1 MARVYNRVGRAL
13 MPTSFAWR
21 TDARFAGT
29 KHRMNEFIIEF
40 ESADDRFPSGSR
52 VTFSVCNRVKVLFGA
67 AGGGRGGISMN
78 WIVPLGLVMLGF
90 AVTAAGIQASAPSSN
105 ASLWATCDITSLPGE
120 GA

>member
-1 MARVYNRVGRAL
+1 MTFVASEVVHAFGVSNPRGKHIMARVYNRVGRAL

-52 VTFSVCNRVKVLFGA
+52 VTFSVCNRVKVLFGV
-67 AGGGRGGISMN
+67 AGGGRGGF
-78 WIVPLGLVMLGF
+78 L
-90 AVTAAGIQASAPSSN
+90 
-105 ASLWATCDITSLPGE
+105 
-120 GA
+120 

>member
-52 VTFSVCNRVKVLFGA
+52 VTFPVCNRAKVLFGVA
-67 AGGGRGGISMN
+67 GCSPAQPSVAILGGRTDSSGRGTMTIAGGGLR
-78 WIVPLGLVMLGF
+78 V
-90 AVTAAGIQASAPSSN
+90 
-105 ASLWATCDITSLPGE
+105 
-120 GA
+120 